1 MKMKS
6 GVPECASEPTS
17 MPCND
22 NRITHNDFTSERE
35 RDATPHEAA
44 ELQLSTSEQAAEND
58 MAEQP
63 EPCFPLFPK
72 LPPEIRNKIWEL
84 SMPEPR
90 IVRIEHDPRDMS
102 TVELEEIKLEAGCNP
117 WWRARAVA
125 GPVPVLLH
133 VNKEARSFMGQYYKL
148 FFGNQTQGR
157 PIYFDAARDT
167 LLLDSAKSI
176 RAFYGQKMSG
186 YLSDKVELK
195 HMDATEH
202 QVRRIALRS
211 QMTWGYVNS
220 MQILHKYPNLDQVS
234 VCSNWPS
241 FHTQHHFEN
250 MKREIQKR
258 WSEAGSQIPQIEY
271 FKEDEFRR
279 KFATSCE

>member
-1 MKMKS
+1 MKS
-6 GVPECASEPTS
+6 GVPECASEPIS

-22 NRITHNDFTSERE
+22 NRITHNDYTSERE

-102 TVELEEIKLEAGCNP
+102 TVKLKEIDLEAGRNP

-125 GPVPVLLH
+125 SPVPVLH

-148 FFGNQTQGR
+148 FFDNQTQGR

-167 LLLDSAKSI
+167 LLLDYITSI
-176 RAFYGQKMSG
+176 HAFYRQKMSG
-186 YLSDKVELK
+186 SGSDHDVELK
-195 HMDATEH
+195 YMDATERH
-202 QVRRIALRS
+202 VRRIALWSELGR
-211 QMTWGYVNS
+211 GDVNS
-220 MQILHKYPNLDQVS
+220 RQILHRYSNLDQVS
-234 VCSNWPS
+234 VWSNWLN
-241 FHTQHHFEN
+241 FDAGQNHFQN

-258 WSEAGSQIPQIEY
+258 WSEAGSRIPQIEY
-271 FKEDEFRR
+271 LKEGEFRR